1 MSHGSWLTCRNE
13 WPSPSVAKRRK
24 RVALFSTQR
33 RRMLIILKNN
43 FAFLEFY
50 GPVLSDVVYV
60 EGRAAKLYLER
71 SRDPER
77 YNGIFDYLRDETLT
91 PKDSLR
97 ALAGR
102 ED

>member
-1 MSHGSWLTCRNE
+1 MIDHRHQ
-13 WPSPSVAKRRK
+13 PQKRRK
-24 RVALFSTQR
+24 RGAFSSTR
-33 RRMLIILKNN
+33 RRRLLIILKNN

-50 GPVLSDVVYV
+50 DPALSDVVYV
-60 EGRAAKLYLER
+60 EGLVGKLYLER

-77 YNGIFDYLRDETLT
+77 YNEIFDYLRDETLT

-97 ALAGR
+97 ALARR